1 MDDVSSTVGVSR
13 SARVLFAELRK
24 LHIRAGEPSSR
35 ETAAA
40 IGGMSHSSVNNAIRG
55 RRVPSWPILSKIV
68 KQLGGDENLFRGLW
82 SAVREEG
89 IEAELLP
96 TPTAAHRPGV
106 SVFVSYASIDERAT
120 HGRIGEIVD
129 GIRDQYESLTG
140 EQVGVFLD
148 KSSLSAGDNWR
159 DTIRF
164 ELSSSAIFLAFLS
177 PSYIRSVECNNEFW
191 EFYRFLEANS
201 SERLIIPLLFG
212 DRERTAG
219 ADPSTSLWNT
229 AKELHIIDVGDL
241 RTAEPGRTVWLEKTE
256 KIAET
261 IDSALR
267 SVQARAAA
275 RPQEAST
282 AQDDEDTAP
291 MLLEQMLHFEEI
303 APEFV
308 VVMEDLKDSLFKV
321 GSQVNG
327 AGPLMRRAT
336 TTKRRL
342 SVSRQLAH
350 TIDPIAN
357 DVNDQVDRFLQNLQ
371 VWDVTVKTVFDHLRR
386 RDESQLLEESVTS
399 TLNAVAYMADTGMQV
414 FGEAE
419 GMHTAIGQGRG
430 LSRELDEPL
439 KKLQSASLRLANSRA
454 IFATWKAGA
463 EEFLNPG

>member
-1 MDDVSSTVGVSR
+1 LNI
-13 SARVLFAELRK
+13 SAY
-24 LHIRAGEPSSR
+24 
-35 ETAAA
+35 T
-40 IGGMSHSSVNNAIRG
+40 
-55 RRVPSWPILSKIV
+55 
-68 KQLGGDENLFRGLW
+68 
-82 SAVREEG
+82 
-89 IEAELLP
+89 
-96 TPTAAHRPGV
+96 
-106 SVFVSYASIDERAT
+106 
-120 HGRIGEIVD
+120 
-129 GIRDQYESLTG
+129 
-140 EQVGVFLD
+140 
-148 KSSLSAGDNWR
+148 
-159 DTIRF
+159 
-164 ELSSSAIFLAFLS
+164 
-177 PSYIRSVECNNEFW
+177 
-191 EFYRFLEANS
+191 